1 MSHHSTDG
9 HHDHK
14 PLVIPAQNTPVGSEK
29 EYHTVSLH
37 LHPEMK
43 NFFPTLVG
51 YCKKIQPLI
60 TQLQLF
66 LTFLLPYIQKTCEI
80 MNSLWVQLQP
90 YHPEEFASALFGLVM
105 AFFGGMY
112 FTTFAAIEAYKACG
126 WTKSYECLQ
135 ILWKDLSNVWKA
147 NIEDDKID
155 ADGNGI
161 PDNEELDPQQL
172 ALKKLDLVLR
182 TVNPV
187 LCMDAISGLA
197 TGFLAVVATLRV
209 QFAQTITIGVSLG
222 EIFLKVVQPFACP
235 LLSELIPQP
244 YHRWIPVIVIYGCK
258 IVGVSLAW
266 TMQRVISAFYSA
278 IKGAELFANGLHHY
292 LDRHN
297 IHAPFVR
304 DSLHLIVM
312 IVAALG
318 FTWQLT
324 RGFSLPFPFNLLFFP
339 ITIIEWLLM
348 WFVGVG

>member
-1 MSHHSTDG
+1 
-9 HHDHK
+9 
-14 PLVIPAQNTPVGSEK
+14 
-29 EYHTVSLH
+29 
-37 LHPEMK
+37 
-43 NFFPTLVG
+43 
-51 YCKKIQPLI
+51 
-60 TQLQLF
+60 
-66 LTFLLPYIQKTCEI
+66 
-80 MNSLWVQLQP
+80 
-90 YHPEEFASALFGLVM
+90 
-105 AFFGGMY
+105 
-112 FTTFAAIEAYKACG
+112 
-126 WTKSYECLQ
+126 
-135 ILWKDLSNVWKA
+135 
-147 NIEDDKID
+147 
-155 ADGNGI
+155 
-161 PDNEELDPQQL
+161 
-172 ALKKLDLVLR
+172 
-182 TVNPV
+182 
-187 LCMDAISGLA
+187 MDAISGLA

-244 YHRWIPVIVIYGCK
+244 YHRWIPVIVIYGLIYTLPSPPLFSLFLLLFFSTQSSLTSLSFFFQFCCPFALINAITIPNHPPQPPPQPLPPSLFLPGCK